1 MQHGLP
7 PGTHTSRS
15 LVLGHELPTM
25 SKAQPWGDACPEQ
38 FRGRPAPCPW
48 ALTESRSP
56 AFSLPPPAL

>member
-15 LVLGHELPTM
+15 LVLGCELPIM

-38 FRGRPAPCPW
+38 FRNFLPL
-48 ALTESRSP
+48 ALGHP
-56 AFSLPPPAL
+56 